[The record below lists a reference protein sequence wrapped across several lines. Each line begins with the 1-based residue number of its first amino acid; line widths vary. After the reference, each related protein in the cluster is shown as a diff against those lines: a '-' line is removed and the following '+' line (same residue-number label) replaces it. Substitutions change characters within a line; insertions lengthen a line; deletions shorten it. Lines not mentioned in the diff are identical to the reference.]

1 MFAHNFSCRSLNQ
14 SYPLLNKYVPP
25 FTECAASNDHH
36 KVKKLN
42 TYRKA
47 SPDQLAEL
55 HPADRLMVQLIEID
69 RLGPRVEGM
78 LYKTA
83 FEESW
88 TMLDEVCV
96 SESAELPHPDMENPG
111 R

>member
-1 MFAHNFSCRSLNQ
+1 MFAHNFSCLSSNQ
-14 SYPLLNKYVPP
+14 SYRLQNKYVSF
-25 FTECAASNDHH
+25 FTKWTAFDDHY
-36 KVKKLN
+36 KVGKLN
-42 TYRKA
+42 TYRRA
-47 SPDQLAEL
+47 PPEQLSEL

-88 TMLDEVCV
+88 TILDE
-96 SESAELPHPDMENPG
+96 ARILPLKVLNALA
-111 R
+111 

>member
-1 MFAHNFSCRSLNQ
+1 MS
-14 SYPLLNKYVPP
+14 PLIK
-25 FTECAASNDHH
+25 CATSNNHR
-36 KVKKLN
+36 KVGKLN

-47 SPDQLAEL
+47 PPEQLAEL

-88 TMLDEVCV
+88 TMLDEVRV
-96 SESAELPHPDMENPG
+96 PKG
-111 R
+111 T

>member
-1 MFAHNFSCRSLNQ
+1 VGTPSD
-14 SYPLLNKYVPP
+14 
-25 FTECAASNDHH
+25 DHR
-36 KVKKLN
+36 KVGKLN

-47 SPDQLAEL
+47 PPEQLAEL

-88 TMLDEVCV
+88 TMLDEVGV
-96 SESAELPHPDMENPG
+96 LESA
-111 R
+111 